1 MMYRFLHGL
10 AALGCALPA
19 AAQERGIVNASAAP
33 ELFSAG
39 YLAQVLGSL
48 LVVFICLF
56 AVIYLLRRVNRVG
69 GGSNAALRVI
79 GSASVGQ
86 REKVVLI
93 EAGKEQLLLGVAQGS
108 VRTLHVFSEPVI
120 DAAALAQDAPDFASG
135 AARRQSARRPR
146 MKAPARHCSLRWSCW
161 RCPRAR
167 WRRRRFPW
175 FRCSRAAPA
184 AATTP

>member
-1 MMYRFLHGL
+1 VKRRFPAVI
-10 AALGCALPA
+10 AAASGFALPA
-19 AAQERGIVNASAAP
+19 AAQERSIVNANAAP

-48 LVVFICLF
+48 LLVFICLF

-69 GGSNAALRVI
+69 GSANSALRVI

-120 DAAALAQDAPDFASG
+120 DAGAVDNSAPDFASV
-135 AARRQSARRPR
+135 
-146 MKAPARHCSLRWSCW
+146 L
-161 RCPRAR
+161 
-167 WRRRRFPW
+167 
-175 FRCSRAAPA
+175 RAANPLGGRG
-184 AATTP
+184 